1 MLKSMTGFGRG
12 EYSDDNYTIVVEI
25 RSINHKYSDFF
36 VRIPR
41 KYSFAEEYIR
51 TSLKE
56 VIKRGKVEVNITV
69 DSTSQGDVD
78 IELNM
83 ELAEKYCK
91 SLYSI
96 QDSLGIAGDIDI
108 NSFCKLPEILKIVQG
123 KEEEDLFTAA
133 VKNAMSGAIEKLDN
147 MRIIEGEHMVR
158 DIRERAILMKDI
170 VDKIEKYAPKVSEK
184 YVCKMKERIVELV
197 GENTEIPEDRILL
210 EAAIF
215 ADKSNVTEEIIR
227 LKSHIDKLL
236 GILEVSDGPEGKK
249 MDFLMQ
255 EMNREANTVGSK
267 ANDLEITENVLI
279 LKSEIEKIREQV
291 QNIE

>member
-1 MLKSMTGFGRG
+1 
-12 EYSDDNYTIVVEI
+12 
-25 RSINHKYSDFF
+25 
-36 VRIPR
+36 
-41 KYSFAEEYIR
+41 
-51 TSLKE
+51 
-56 VIKRGKVEVNITV
+56 
-69 DSTSQGDVD
+69 
-78 IELNM
+78 M

-96 QDSLGIAGDIDI
+96 QDNLGIAGDIDI

>member
-1 MLKSMTGFGRG
+1 
-12 EYSDDNYTIVVEI
+12 
-25 RSINHKYSDFF
+25 
-36 VRIPR
+36 
-41 KYSFAEEYIR
+41 
-51 TSLKE
+51 
-56 VIKRGKVEVNITV
+56 
-69 DSTSQGDVD
+69 
-78 IELNM
+78 M

-96 QDSLGIAGDIDI
+96 QDNLGIAGDIDI

-133 VKNAMSGAIEKLDN
+133 VKNAMSEAIEKLDN